1 MDILVNIDVAQLE
14 QAIEFYQKALDL
26 RLGRRLFGNTVAEM
40 LGASAPIYLMA
51 KESGTSP
58 NSYTSQIRDYC
69 RHWTPVHLDFVVHSI
84 QTAVEKAVAA
94 GAKLEGEIQTFP
106 WGYLATLSDPFG
118 HGLCFVQWRSRGYDE
133 VSEPQNP
140 QK

>member
-14 QAIEFYQKALDL
+14 RAIEFYQKALDL
-26 RLGRRLFGNTVAEM
+26 RLGRSLFGNTVVEM

-58 NSYTSQIRDYC
+58 SSYTSQIRDYH
-69 RHWTPVHLDFVVHSI
+69 RHWTPVHLDFVVDDI
-84 QTAVEKAVAA
+84 KAAVEKATAA
-94 GAKLEGEIQTFP
+94 GAALEGEIQRFP

-118 HGLCFVQWRSRGYDE
+118 HGLCFVQWIGRGYDE
-133 VSEPQNP
+133 VFEPQNP